1 MAQNKQQD
9 PFKDMSKAEIK
20 AYQKILSEVNL
31 YRDKIDGI
39 AGPKTRKGSEVFE
52 SLSRKG
58 YSKSQI
64 FRHTIGAPHMS
75 DEEYGDYIGGT
86 RKFKKPRIEDA
97 VIDTMKKKGY

>member
-1 MAQNKQQD
+1 MAQIKQRD
-9 PFKDMSKAEIK
+9 GFKGMSKDEIK

-31 YRDKIDGI
+31 YKDKIDGI
-39 AGPKTRKGSEVFE
+39 AGPKTRKASSVFE

-75 DEEYGDYIGGT
+75 DEEYGDYIGGK
-86 RKFKKPRIEDA
+86 RGFQKPKIEDT
-97 VIDTMKKKGY
+97 VIDTMKKKEY